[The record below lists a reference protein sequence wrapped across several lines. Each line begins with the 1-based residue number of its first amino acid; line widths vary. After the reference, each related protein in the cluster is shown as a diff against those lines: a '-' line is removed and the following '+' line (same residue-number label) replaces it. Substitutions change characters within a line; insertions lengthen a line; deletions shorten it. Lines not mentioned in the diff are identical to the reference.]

1 MLKAGAAITEITP
14 GEGIEMAGY
23 PHCPRPNVGAH
34 DPLFASAL
42 YLDNGEKK
50 IVWLTLDI
58 LYFGKVYTKQL
69 RDKFPEYFIN
79 VTTREERAQAWI
91 EHMQKTSEA
100 RAQYQQQAKA
110 NEARRQ
116 QQDLLKPLKRI
127 GIFFL
132 GFIIVYYAFHF
143 VMLAVGRNVRK
154 GLLSAMPTT
163 TAATTV
169 DVKDIVGIDTD
180 KVVSDEDFMI
190 NAVESGR
197 YLIKNEKKLFK
208 NKAGEM
214 AKISGEPE
222 FVESYVLSTNTYAE
236 IHLIFKCTCTFED
249 DADPVIVYF
258 DAAHD
263 DISLN
268 DQGKV
273 ACRYSARFKH
283 EKGAN
288 MYGYEDKDKLVK
300 DVIDSKPDI
309 KITKL
314 SIGSS
319 LMNKLNDIG

>member
-1 MLKAGAAITEITP
+1 MANNFCQNCGSQLVMQDGKMICPTCGSVFAI
-14 GEGIEMAGY
+14 
-23 PHCPRPNVGAH
+23 N
-34 DPLFASAL
+34 
-42 YLDNGEKK
+42 
-50 IVWLTLDI
+50 W
-58 LYFGKVYTKQL
+58 
-69 RDKFPEYFIN
+69 DKDDVARAQEA
-79 VTTREERAQAWI
+79 TREERAQAWI

-116 QQDLLKPLKRI
+116 QQDLLKPLKRL

-132 GFIIVYYAFHF
+132 GFIIVYYTFHF